1 MDGNLNNNQYSQPQ
15 GQPVPPQGQPIP
27 PQGQPI
33 PPQGQPIPPYNYG
46 APVYNPQDLEP
57 VSVGTWIGILLLMC
71 IPCVNIILLFVW
83 AFGDGKESRKNWAK
97 AQLILIAVAI
107 VIYIIL
113 IFAFGAAIAGFLS
126 DFPYGF

>member
-27 PQGQPI
+27 PQGQPV

-46 APVYNPQDLEP
+46 APVYNPQNLEP
-57 VSVGTWIGILLLMC
+57 VSVGTWVGILLLMC

-97 AQLILIAVAI
+97 AQLIILAVVI

-113 IFAFGAAIAGFLS
+113 IFAFGAFFAGLMSELQYYF
-126 DFPYGF
+126 

>member
-15 GQPVPPQGQPIP
+15 GQPVPPQGQPVP

-46 APVYNPQDLEP
+46 APVYNPQNLEP
-57 VSVGTWIGILLLMC
+57 VSIGTWVGIILLSL

-97 AQLILIAVAI
+97 AQLIVIAIAI
-107 VIYIIL
+107 VVYIIL
-113 IFAFGAAIAGFLS
+113 LLAFGAAIVGFLS